1 MRCQAKNK
9 TGKRCGAP
17 AVHGAKICVMHS
29 GRAAELGSRGGRRR
43 AVYSPD
49 HLKVFSPPTT
59 PAELR
64 ELLAQTIVDIRAG
77 RMDPKLAN
85 SISYLSTSF
94 LRAVEEIDQ
103 GGGPANSL
111 PATNAFQVYEAMW
124 LREKKARWDAEL
136 KKKHCEGIPGGS

>member
-94 LRAVEEIDQ
+94 LRAVEEIVAVATDTFLPWYVIRSN
-103 GGGPANSL
+103 GMPRPSSRTRTTPARSTSTQICC
-111 PATNAFQVYEAMW
+111 P
-124 LREKKARWDAEL
+124 
-136 KKKHCEGIPGGS
+136 